1 MNDNVLSSV
10 KKICNVAED
19 DSSFDQDLILYI
31 NSALMTIMQEWHGMD
46 TAFRVEDGTETWDDL
61 LGDEVNFE
69 GVKELVG
76 LKTRLMFDPPSNSS
90 VMQALKDEIQNLE
103 WRLYIWK
110 DMDRLNNVDTD
121 ES

>member
-1 MNDNVLSSV
+1 MNDNILNSV

-46 TAFRVEDGTETWDDL
+46 TAFRVEDGSETWDDL
-61 LGDEVNFE
+61 LGEDTNFE

-110 DMDRLNNVDTD
+110 DMDRLNDVDTD
-121 ES
+121 EP